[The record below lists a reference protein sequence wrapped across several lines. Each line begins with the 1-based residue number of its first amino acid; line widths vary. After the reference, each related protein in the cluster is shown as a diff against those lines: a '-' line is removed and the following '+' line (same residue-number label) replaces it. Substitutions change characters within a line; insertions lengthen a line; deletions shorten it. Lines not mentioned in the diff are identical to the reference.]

1 MKLGLFA
8 NIKKPHVREV
18 LGLLCSWAKNRD
30 LTFLACQPLSDF
42 LDPAENILEEVSE
55 SAFIRNSEMILAMGG
70 DGTMLAAARLIGDSE
85 TPLLG
90 VNLGGLGFLAEVSAN
105 DLYHRLDSV
114 LKGEA
119 VIQKRMVLDAQF
131 QTSGRSYQ
139 LNALNDVV
147 IHRGGTSRILKIEL
161 HVNQQYFNTYHADGL
176 IIATPTGS
184 TAYSL
189 SSSGPILM
197 PEMEG
202 MILNPIC
209 PHTLTARPVV
219 IPGDDRV
226 SIRVLPTD
234 HAASLTI
241 DGQVHLEL
249 DEKTEITVRKAGYS
263 IHSVSFSDSSFFD
276 VLRKKLRWGDTV
288 PRTS

>member
-1 MKLGLFA
+1 
-8 NIKKPHVREV
+8 
-18 LGLLCSWAKNRD
+18 
-30 LTFLACQPLSDF
+30 
-42 LDPAENILEEVSE
+42 
-55 SAFIRNSEMILAMGG
+55 
-70 DGTMLAAARLIGDSE
+70 
-85 TPLLG
+85 
-90 VNLGGLGFLAEVSAN
+90 
-105 DLYHRLDSV
+105 
-114 LKGEA
+114 
-119 VIQKRMVLDAQF
+119 
-131 QTSGRSYQ
+131 
-139 LNALNDVV
+139 
-147 IHRGGTSRILKIEL
+147 
-161 HVNQQYFNTYHADGL
+161 
-176 IIATPTGS
+176 
-184 TAYSL
+184 
-189 SSSGPILM
+189 M